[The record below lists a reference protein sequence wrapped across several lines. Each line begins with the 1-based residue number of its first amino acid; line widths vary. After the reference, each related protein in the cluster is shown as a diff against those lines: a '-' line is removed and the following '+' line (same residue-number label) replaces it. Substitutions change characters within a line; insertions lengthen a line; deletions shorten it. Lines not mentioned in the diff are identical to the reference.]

1 MKCIVTAALVCF
13 AFQYRRGTRAKPAPA
28 HARAGRYAGA
38 YNNRLATVTA
48 DGG

>member
-1 MKCIVTAALVCF
+1 MHRYGGLGMLRI
-13 AFQYRRGTRAKPAPA
+13 QYRRGTRAKPAPA